1 MRSSLAIAMLAAAAG
16 QRFGGIT
23 SQWSNFADITSQWS
37 NFADAAVDN
46 PWFYHGSIPSPV
58 PPPVRKPSSP
68 LPVYNVH
75 GTQGPGER
83 WNEHGTERA
92 CDSPFCK

>member
-1 MRSSLAIAMLAAAAG
+1 MRCILAVAMLAVAAG

-23 SQWSNFADITSQWS
+23 SQWSNV
-37 NFADAAVDN
+37 ADAAVDN
-46 PWFYHGSIPSPV
+46 PWFYHGSKPMPSPT
-58 PPPVRKPSSP
+58 PPAVRKPSPP
-68 LPVYNVH
+68 LPGYNVH